1 MFYFVYLYHRPTK
14 GTNRFKSLLIFTS
27 KNRLH
32 NKKSIL
38 NVVLRFVDLTHFKC
52 TRSIRFSSPKK
63 EKTNQTNRSTHFTH
77 PTDLFAIANYLENVS
92 YK

>member
-14 GTNRFKSLLIFTS
+14 DTNRFKSLLIFTS

-63 EKTNQTNRSTHFTH
+63 QKLIKQTGQ
-77 PTDLFAIANYLENVS
+77 PTLHIQLTS
-92 YK
+92 LL